1 MASKS
6 VQSGQRQIAGRC
18 LRQDEHRLADVELKH
33 EMVRQLLRTQQADA
47 ILLQDPAALSWIT
60 AGVDLTRSQTD
71 GCQTS
76 IFITD
81 DARLFATN
89 SVDAVQ
95 LFEREAFGLG
105 FQLKQ
110 REWHQPHSELIADLC
125 RSRRVLSDCGAE
137 GTIQA
142 TRPIQQLRQSLT
154 PLEVDR
160 LRRLSRV
167 LVHAVEVTACGI
179 QTGRTESDVAG
190 EVAHRLLRRT
200 VWPAR
205 IQVAAD
211 GRNQRYRHWGFG
223 EDAIERSAVI
233 SCTARRWGLHTAVTR
248 TVSLGRAS
256 DRLLNAHSQAVLM
269 HATGMFFS
277 KAGEPVADVWA
288 RVQRIYEKFGLPDEW
303 RLADQAEL
311 LAYRL
316 SEHQVG
322 PESELRLSSNQ
333 VLFWHPSVDQ
343 AACGDSV
350 LTGERVEC
358 LTGSSKWPAVVVQVR
373 GVPVTCAAILQIPQ
387 SATDHGTGSDWEQLV
402 NQLEDVGAGEGDG
415 LGSQWELF
423 PGNG

>member
-1 MASKS
+1 MGSKS
-6 VQSGQRQIAGRC
+6 VNSGQRQIAGRC
-18 LRQDEHRLADVELKH
+18 LLQDEQRLADVELKH
-33 EMVRQLLRTQQADA
+33 EMLRQLLRTQQADA

-60 AGVDLTRSQTD
+60 AGADLTRSQVD

-76 IFITD
+76 VFITD

-110 REWHQPHSELIADLC
+110 REWQQPHAELVADLC
-125 RSRRVLSDCGAE
+125 RSRRVLSDCNAE
-137 GTIQA
+137 GTTQVSRLIQG
-142 TRPIQQLRQSLT
+142 LRQSLT

-160 LRRLSRV
+160 LRRLSQV

-179 QTGRTESDVAG
+179 RPGRTESDVAG

-211 GRNQRYRHWGFG
+211 GRNQRYRHWGFA

-233 SCTARRWGLHTAVTR
+233 SCTARRWGLHAAVTR
-248 TVSLGRAS
+248 TVSLGKAPE
-256 DRLLNAHSQAVLM
+256 RLLKAHTQAVLM
-269 HATGMFFS
+269 HATGMYFS
-277 KAGEPVADVWA
+277 RAGEPVADVWA

-311 LAYRL
+311 LGYRL

-322 PESELRLSSNQ
+322 PESEHRLSSRQ

-343 AACGDSV
+343 AMCGDSV

-358 LTGSSKWPAVVVQVR
+358 LTASSKWPAMVVQVR
-373 GVPVTCAAILQIPQ
+373 GVPVTCAGILQIPQ
-387 SATDHGTGSDWEQLV
+387 TAGDEDAGGDWQQLV
-402 NQLEDVGAGEGDG
+402 HQLEDVGASDGDG

-423 PGNG
+423 PVHG

>member
-1 MASKS
+1 M
-6 VQSGQRQIAGRC
+6 SGNSDQRQLAGRC
-18 LRQDEHRLADVELKH
+18 LLQDEQRLADVELKH
-33 EMVRQLLRTQQADA
+33 DMLRQLLRTQQADA
-47 ILLQDPAALSWIT
+47 ILLQDPVALSWIT
-60 AGVDLTRSQTD
+60 AGADLTRSQVD

-110 REWHQPHSELIADLC
+110 REWHLPHAELIADLC
-125 RSRRVLSDCGAE
+125 RSRRVLSDCGTD
-137 GTIQA
+137 GTIPA
-142 TRPIQQLRQSLT
+142 GRLIQQLRQSLT

-160 LRRLSRV
+160 LRRLSHV

-179 QTGRTESDVAG
+179 QPGRTESDVAG
-190 EVAHRLLRRT
+190 EIAHRLLRRT

-223 EDAIERSAVI
+223 DDAIEQSAVI
-233 SCTARRWGLHTAVTR
+233 SCTARRWGLHSAVTR
-248 TVSLGRAS
+248 TVSLGKAS
-256 DRLLNAHSQAVLM
+256 ERLLKAHTQAVLM
-269 HATGMFFS
+269 HATGMYFS
-277 KAGEPVADVWA
+277 KAGEPIAEVWA

-311 LAYRL
+311 LGYRL

-322 PESELRLSSNQ
+322 PASEMQLGNRQ

-358 LTGSSKWPAVVVQVR
+358 LTGSSKWPAMVVQVR
-373 GVPVTCAAILQIPQ
+373 GVPITCAGILQIPQ
-387 SATDHGTGSDWEQLV
+387 TTSDHAAGSDWEQLV
-402 NQLEDVGAGEGDG
+402 NQLEDVGAAESDG

-423 PGNG
+423 PVNG